1 MTKDVYTKEN
11 IPKMT
16 CRLERSM
23 RHFPYVFLGI
33 NIFCHTYISLY
44 RFLYIF

>member
-1 MTKDVYTKEN
+1 MTKDDCTKEN
-11 IPKMT
+11 ITKM
-16 CRLERSM
+16 L
-23 RHFPYVFLGI
+23 RHFPFVLLPT

>member
-1 MTKDVYTKEN
+1 MTKDVCTKEN

-23 RHFPYVFLGI
+23 RHFSYVFLGI
-33 NIFCHTYISLY
+33 NIFCHTYIALY
-44 RFLYIF
+44 IFLYIF